1 MTRGRKLWLTVGSA
15 ALALG
20 AASAVAGVTSSHQ
33 SYVWGIVAP
42 LVGWAFVA
50 AGLVGWSLRPENGT
64 GRLLVL
70 VGGTFLVLSTFWAA
84 NDPLLF
90 TVGNALGAV
99 YLAIFIQLVV
109 SYPAGRLTGRT
120 EVWLVRCL
128 YVIAIVSS
136 VLPSLFDARLGCSG
150 SHCPRNEFLVRNDH
164 GLKDALTAGSSI
176 VGIAVFLGI
185 LVLLARRWRRASPAR
200 RRVLRPVYLTG
211 GTTIVM
217 VGLGFGTSFV
227 SDIASNIFWV
237 TGLVAYVAL
246 PFFFVAGLLRSRFAR
261 TGIRLLL
268 ESPDEPTPSEAEAS
282 LRRALS
288 DPSLRLAYW
297 LDEQR
302 GYVDTAGVPLDPQAP
317 ADGRLA
323 TKIEYEGRP
332 LAAIEYDA
340 SLRHEPEL
348 LEEVLATARLALEKD
363 RDVQALRSVE
373 ARQRALLNAM
383 PDLMIRTGRDGTY
396 LDIQG
401 DPSGLARPAEEL
413 IGRTIWDVLPTE
425 TAARL
430 MEIVQRTLDTGISQ
444 TVEYQLDLDGER
456 RDFEAR
462 MVKSG
467 DDEVLAVVREFTERR
482 RLQDELRARLVEIER
497 EQEFARTVVDVAPIV
512 FLLVDPDGKIVR
524 FNDTCQE
531 LSGVLDDDRARGR
544 PFWDV
549 FVVPEDRESARRVLA
564 QLAGGAPRVEQELR
578 WLGGGGAELLVST
591 SSTSILDGQGH
602 FRFLICGLDVTE
614 RQRHVAEIRASR
626 ARLVEAGD
634 SERRRLERNLHDGA
648 QQRLVSLSLALRLAL
663 AKLQNDPKE
672 AEPLIRGAADEL
684 MLALEE
690 LRELAR
696 GIHPAILTDRGLAAA
711 LEAVAQRAPVPVELD
726 ALPEARLPGP
736 VEAAAFYVVSESLTN
751 IAKYAQASAARVRVD
766 ASNGRA
772 VVEVSDDGVGGAD
785 PLRGSGLRGLADR
798 VEALDGRLEVESVP
812 GRGTQVRAV
821 IPLDGN

>member
-1 MTRGRKLWLTVGSA
+1 
-15 ALALG
+15 
-20 AASAVAGVTSSHQ
+20 
-33 SYVWGIVAP
+33 
-42 LVGWAFVA
+42 
-50 AGLVGWSLRPENGT
+50 
-64 GRLLVL
+64 
-70 VGGTFLVLSTFWAA
+70 
-84 NDPLLF
+84 
-90 TVGNALGAV
+90 
-99 YLAIFIQLVV
+99 
-109 SYPAGRLTGRT
+109 
-120 EVWLVRCL
+120 
-128 YVIAIVSS
+128 
-136 VLPSLFDARLGCSG
+136 
-150 SHCPRNEFLVRNDH
+150 
-164 GLKDALTAGSSI
+164 
-176 VGIAVFLGI
+176 
-185 LVLLARRWRRASPAR
+185 
-200 RRVLRPVYLTG
+200 
-211 GTTIVM
+211 
-217 VGLGFGTSFV
+217 
-227 SDIASNIFWV
+227 
-237 TGLVAYVAL
+237 
-246 PFFFVAGLLRSRFAR
+246 
-261 TGIRLLL
+261 
-268 ESPDEPTPSEAEAS
+268 
-282 LRRALS
+282 
-288 DPSLRLAYW
+288 
-297 LDEQR
+297 
-302 GYVDTAGVPLDPQAP
+302 
-317 ADGRLA
+317 
-323 TKIEYEGRP
+323 
-332 LAAIEYDA
+332 
-340 SLRHEPEL
+340 
-348 LEEVLATARLALEKD
+348 
-363 RDVQALRSVE
+363 
-373 ARQRALLNAM
+373 
-383 PDLMIRTGRDGTY
+383 MIRTGRDGTY

-549 FVVPEDRESARRVLA
+549 FIVPEDRESARRVLA

-751 IAKYAQASAARVRVD
+751 VAKYAQASAARVRVD